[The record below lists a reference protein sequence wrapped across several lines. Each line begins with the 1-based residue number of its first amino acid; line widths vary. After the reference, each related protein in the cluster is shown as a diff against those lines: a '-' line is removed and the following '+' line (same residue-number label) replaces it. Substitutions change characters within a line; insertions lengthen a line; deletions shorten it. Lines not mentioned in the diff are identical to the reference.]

1 MSLEATII
9 VLDNSH
15 YSLNGD
21 YAPTRLEAQSDAV
34 HVLFN
39 AKVRANPENEVGLM
53 VMAGKGPEVLTTLTQ
68 DEGKLIAAMHEIKR
82 GGQVDLQTGIQ
93 VAQLALKHRQNKNQ
107 RQRIIAFVG
116 SPIKDS
122 QASLVKLG
130 KKLKKNNV
138 ALDIVSFGTS
148 SDATTEIDLSIP
160 SLSGPSTSNTAET
173 TANASSPS
181 SPETNDTKL
190 QALIEAVSSS
200 DNSHFLQ
207 VDPGPHLLSEKIMQ
221 SAIVRGDGSDDLDM
235 GSGGA
240 GGGAGG
246 SAGGDADEF
255 GVDPNLDPE
264 LAMALRMSLQEEQAR
279 QAAAAAASGSTPI
292 PPSTVTSSS
301 TAAAAQAEPVP
312 EGVSTQISD
321 PTGGASIPTNPL
333 ESASGRETVKVEDV
347 DISGDGM
354 LTGEDDEGDLDE
366 DEELRRALLLSQG
379 GADDDD
385 DVDMLGDGE
394 HDDGDEDEDEDIAR
408 AIALSMQ
415 DAENQRQE
423 DESKK

>member
-9 VLDNSH
+9 VLDNSVH
-15 YSLNGD
+15 SLNGD

-39 AKVRANPENEVGLM
+39 SKLRANPENEVGLM

-68 DEGKLIAAMHEIKR
+68 DEGKLIAAIHEIKR

-116 SPIKDS
+116 SPIQDS

-138 ALDIVSFGTS
+138 ALDIISFGTS
-148 SDATTEIDLSIP
+148 SDSSSTPLDLSIP
-160 SLSGPSTSNTAET
+160 SLSAPTASTSTSTTEPSTL
-173 TANASSPS
+173 
-181 SPETNDTKL
+181 ETNESKL
-190 QALIEAVSSS
+190 EALIGAVSSS
-200 DNSHFLQ
+200 ENSHFLS

-221 SAIVRGDGSDDLDM
+221 SPIVRGDSSGSDDE
-235 GSGGA
+235 
-240 GGGAGG
+240 GGAGG
-246 SAGGDADEF
+246 SGGGGGGGDADEF

-279 QAAAAAASGSTPI
+279 QAAAAASSGTTPSAATTPPGSST
-292 PPSTVTSSS
+292 S
-301 TAAAAQAEPVP
+301 TAAGVESLETVP
-312 EGVSTQISD
+312 QGISTQITD
-321 PTGGASIPTNPL
+321 PTGGASIPTNPNT
-333 ESASGRETVKVEDV
+333 GVKVENHED
-347 DISGDGM
+347 DHDDSM
-354 LTGEDDEGDLDE
+354 LLTGEGDDQDIEDLDE

-379 GADDDD
+379 GEEGAEED
-385 DVDMLGDGE
+385 DVDMVGE
-394 HDDGDEDEDEDIAR
+394 DDGGDHQDDEDEDEDIAR

-415 DAENQRQE
+415 DAENQG
-423 DESKK
+423 KKE

>member
-15 YSLNGD
+15 HSLNGD

-116 SPIKDS
+116 SPVKDS

-138 ALDIVSFGTS
+138 ALDIVSFGSS
-148 SDATTEIDLSIP
+148 SDAATDIDLSIP
-160 SLSGPSTSNTAET
+160 TLSSAPAASTSAAAT
-173 TANASSPS
+173 TSE
-181 SPETNDTKL
+181 PETNETKL
-190 QALIEAVSSS
+190 QALIGAVSSS

-221 SAIVRGDGSDDLDM
+221 SAIVRGEGNDDADVGM
-235 GSGGA
+235 GGASGSGG
-240 GGGAGG
+240 GAE
-246 SAGGDADEF
+246 ADEF

-279 QAAAAAASGSTPI
+279 QAAAAAASGSGPTP
-292 PPSTVTSSS
+292 SEANASS
-301 TAAAAQAEPVP
+301 TAAAARSEPVP

-321 PTGGASIPTNPL
+321 PTGGASIPANADVPPPT
-333 ESASGRETVKVEDV
+333 AVKVEDV
-347 DISGDGM
+347 ELAEDDM
-354 LTGEDDEGDLDE
+354 LTGEEDLDE

-379 GADDDD
+379 GEEGGHDDD
-385 DVDMLGDGE
+385 DVDMMGEGDLEG
-394 HDDGDEDEDEDIAR
+394 DDDEDEDIAR

-415 DAENQRQE
+415 DAENQKQE
-423 DESKK
+423 DAKKE

>member
-21 YAPTRLEAQSDAV
+21 YAPTRLEAQNDAV

-39 AKVRANPENEVGLM
+39 SKVRANPENEVGLM

-138 ALDIVSFGTS
+138 ALDIVSFGSS
-148 SDATTEIDLSIP
+148 SDLSLDLSIP
-160 SLSGPSTSNTAET
+160 TLSSSSASASTSTSTPAE
-173 TANASSPS
+173 
-181 SPETNDTKL
+181 PESNSTKL
-190 QALIEAVSSS
+190 EALIGAVSSS
-200 DNSHFLQ
+200 DNSHFLH
-207 VDPGPHLLSEKIMQ
+207 VEPGPHLLSEKIMQ
-221 SAIVRGDGSDDLDM
+221 SPIVRGEGGDEDAGNG
-235 GSGGA
+235 GSGGGAGA
-240 GGGAGG
+240 GGGGE
-246 SAGGDADEF
+246 ADEF

-279 QAAAAAASGSTPI
+279 QAAAAAASGSGPTPSESN
-292 PPSTVTSSS
+292 PAST
-301 TAAAAQAEPVP
+301 TAAAQSEPVP
-312 EGVSTQISD
+312 EGISTRITD
-321 PTGGASIPTNPL
+321 PTGGAAIPTNPTDTTRTAA
-333 ESASGRETVKVEDV
+333 EVEDV
-347 DISGDGM
+347 EIGEEGGDEM
-354 LTGEDDEGDLDE
+354 LTGEGDDEDLDE

-379 GADDDD
+379 GDDDD
-385 DVDMLGDGE
+385 IDMLGDGGE
-394 HDDGDEDEDEDIAR
+394 GQAEGDEDEDIAR

-415 DAENQRQE
+415 DAENQKE
-423 DESKK
+423 PKKE

>member
-39 AKVRANPENEVGLM
+39 SKVRANPENEVGLM

-148 SDATTEIDLSIP
+148 SDAASEIDLSIP
-160 SLSGPSTSNTAET
+160 SLSGPSASTSTSTSTET
-173 TANASSPS
+173 T
-181 SPETNDTKL
+181 PETNETKL
-190 QALIEAVSSS
+190 QALIGAVSSS

-207 VDPGPHLLSEKIMQ
+207 VEPGPHLLSEKIMQ
-221 SAIVRGDGSDDLDM
+221 SAIVRGEGNDDGDM
-235 GSGGA
+235 GGSGGA
-240 GGGAGG
+240 GGAGG
-246 SAGGDADEF
+246 GGDADEF

-279 QAAAAAASGSTPI
+279 QAAAAAASGSGSAPAA
-292 PPSTVTSSS
+292 PSTTTSST
-301 TAAAAQAEPVP
+301 TAAAKSEPVP

-321 PTGGASIPTNPL
+321 PTGGASIPSNPTDS
-333 ESASGRETVKVEDV
+333 SAVKIEDV
-347 DISGDGM
+347 DISGAGAHDEVEGM
-354 LTGEDDEGDLDE
+354 LTGEDDDDLDE

-379 GADDDD
+379 GDDD
-385 DVDMLGDGE
+385 DVDMLGE
-394 HDDGDEDEDEDIAR
+394 DGDHDGDDDEDEDIAR

-423 DESKK
+423 DEAKK